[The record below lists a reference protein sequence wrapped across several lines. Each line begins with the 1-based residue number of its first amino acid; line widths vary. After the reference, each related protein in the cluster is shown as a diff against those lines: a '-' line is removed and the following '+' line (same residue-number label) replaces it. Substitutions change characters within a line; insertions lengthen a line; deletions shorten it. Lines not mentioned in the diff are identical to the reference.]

1 MVTLP
6 PVETT
11 PLLVVRFNDKAS
23 PRLIELVKQ
32 RLQKCRINS
41 LSCDA
46 NDDGISEVL
55 YLTTEQHDL
64 KLEAEHNGL
73 IKTAKMADVPQS
85 LTKFVTREEKI
96 EITKPYNPRSKD
108 DFTVSTERE
117 ENKFSGY
124 DKEGLFNSSDRVRL
138 LRSMLESIT
147 VSDEDEKTSLLE
159 QELNEANLGTNF
171 PKSFRINHKITS
183 LDNYH
188 HTYLCDLLRENDMID
203 VLAPVHI
210 PYLRDKLWVESMRF
224 LKRLP
229 LQGLRDYYGEEVTYY
244 FAWQEFYMYSL
255 FFPGLSGLIINIIR
269 NYRGHSIDECTLT
282 PFHGLITFIW
292 AIVFLKFWSRKESRL
307 AYSWGTLKSQTEGRG
322 TSSMR
327 HGFKGKTVISKV
339 TGKPAK
345 YYSPVLRR
353 LKYIVSALVTLVLLS
368 AAFFVMIL
376 SLNLQGYISEE
387 HDADR
392 WGDGLVH
399 PFHFP
404 AVAIYAIKGG
414 LFDPV
419 SYSSY
424 VPIMLHAAGV
434 LLMNTGYSIVAE
446 RLTKWENHKASVS
459 HKNSLIL
466 KRFFFEAFDAYLILF
481 YLAFYEQDVLK
492 VRSELISL
500 FHMDTFRRL
509 FLEGLVPFLYQKL
522 SNGKKTNTA
531 VAKKTDEVVKDPSLD
546 QDIKKDEYE
555 QFDDYIESV
564 IQFGYVTLF
573 ASAYPLAAFVAIAAC
588 SIEYRLDLFKLTK
601 TCMRPESVLRN
612 DIGIW
617 KYLLKSI
624 VWLSAFTNCLIFS
637 FSSMQMYQYLPGY
650 FTLDKTGEHNLKP
663 GNGWIII
670 LIIFAIERFLIIFG
684 ILFDF
689 AIPSTPPD
697 VKMKERRRDFI
708 FFQQNQ
714 SARSILWN
722 PDQKKRGMP
731 QDNPLHE

>member
-1 MVTLP
+1 MVILP

-85 LTKFVTREEKI
+85 LTKFVKGEEKI

-414 LFDPV
+414 
-419 SYSSY
+419 
-424 VPIMLHAAGV
+424 
-434 LLMNTGYSIVAE
+434 
-446 RLTKWENHKASVS
+446 
-459 HKNSLIL
+459 
-466 KRFFFEAFDAYLILF
+466 
-481 YLAFYEQDVLK
+481 
-492 VRSELISL
+492 
-500 FHMDTFRRL
+500 
-509 FLEGLVPFLYQKL
+509 
-522 SNGKKTNTA
+522 
-531 VAKKTDEVVKDPSLD
+531 
-546 QDIKKDEYE
+546 
-555 QFDDYIESV
+555 
-564 IQFGYVTLF
+564 
-573 ASAYPLAAFVAIAAC
+573 
-588 SIEYRLDLFKLTK
+588 
-601 TCMRPESVLRN
+601 
-612 DIGIW
+612 
-617 KYLLKSI
+617 
-624 VWLSAFTNCLIFS
+624 
-637 FSSMQMYQYLPGY
+637 
-650 FTLDKTGEHNLKP
+650 
-663 GNGWIII
+663 
-670 LIIFAIERFLIIFG
+670 
-684 ILFDF
+684 
-689 AIPSTPPD
+689 
-697 VKMKERRRDFI
+697 
-708 FFQQNQ
+708 
-714 SARSILWN
+714 
-722 PDQKKRGMP
+722 
-731 QDNPLHE
+731 